1 MCFGIY
7 NGPCGMETN
16 PWFFHLICKLRGFV
30 DMCFQGA
37 LTEAEKLTSI
47 GEMLARLPV
56 DVVVGKMLIM
66 GSIFDVRLLSIP
78 FSRCNTFI

>member
-1 MCFGIY
+1 
-7 NGPCGMETN
+7 
-16 PWFFHLICKLRGFV
+16 
-30 DMCFQGA
+30 MCFQGA